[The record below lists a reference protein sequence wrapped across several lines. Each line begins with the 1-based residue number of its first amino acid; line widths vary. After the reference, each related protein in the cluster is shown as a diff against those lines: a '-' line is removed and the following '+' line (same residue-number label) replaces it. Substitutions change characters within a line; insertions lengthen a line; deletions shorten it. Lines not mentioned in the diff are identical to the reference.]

1 MATVPIGLRIYS
13 LKPTF
18 VALQLFKAQTWQPF
32 QGFPFEMGNV
42 LPICRLKLPLEETQR
57 LWGDQCHRVLAC
69 TKVSAAQLFTG
80 LDLGKCSLCWDLAR
94 WGELKRVSVFGR
106 TSYIGASYRQKP
118 KPFQR
123 GKHCLKSQMTASTS
137 HSYMAKYVQM
147 MLSIT
152 RYTII
157 HKIISTKLHTH
168 TQIVLPYTWYLARW
182 IGQHLSKPFGQQLW

>member
-1 MATVPIGLRIYS
+1 MATVPTGLRIYS

-32 QGFPFEMGNV
+32 QGFSFEMGNV

-57 LWGDQCHRVLAC
+57 LWGDQCHRVLAH

-106 TSYIGASYRQKP
+106 TSYISASHRQKP
-118 KPFQR
+118 KPFHR
-123 GKHCLKSQMTASTS
+123 EKHCLKPQMKANTS
-137 HSYMAKYVQM
+137 YNYN
-147 MLSIT
+147 
-152 RYTII
+152 
-157 HKIISTKLHTH
+157 
-168 TQIVLPYTWYLARW
+168 
-182 IGQHLSKPFGQQLW
+182 